1 MADWIDEL
9 FDVGPENDY
18 SNVYHNSRRFAAR
31 LIRTTTLMREEQDE
45 LIDQLLDF
53 KIEMTADEIQD
64 IIVKAQLNQKSSM
77 EFYAPSQRDI
87 TDHIKKITNDE

>member
-31 LIRTTTLMREEQDE
+31 LIRTTTLMTEEQDDIIE
-45 LIDQLLDF
+45 QLLNFD
-53 KIEMTADEIQD
+53 IEMTTDEIQD
-64 IIVKAQLNQKSSM
+64 IIVKAQLNQKSTM
-77 EFYAPSQRDI
+77 DFYAPSQREI